1 MLDHQVNIERQ
12 TREFANGRDHSRA
25 KRNVIDEMTVHDV
38 AMDPIGSGL
47 FDLAHLIGQS
57 GKICG

>member
-1 MLDHQVNIERQ
+1 
-12 TREFANGRDHSRA
+12 
-25 KRNVIDEMTVHDV
+25 MTVHDV

-47 FDLAHLIGQS
+47 FDVAHLIGQS